1 MSFYKLSHDI
11 SNFYSSGLKDMV
23 VYFAC
28 LFFWFNIILC
38 CNKENTHFSNIE
50 KLGFA

>member
-11 SNFYSSGLKDMV
+11 NNFYSSWVKEMV
-23 VYFAC
+23 VCFAY
-28 LFFWFNIILC
+28 LFFWFSIILC
-38 CNKENTHFSNIE
+38 CNKENTHFNNIE